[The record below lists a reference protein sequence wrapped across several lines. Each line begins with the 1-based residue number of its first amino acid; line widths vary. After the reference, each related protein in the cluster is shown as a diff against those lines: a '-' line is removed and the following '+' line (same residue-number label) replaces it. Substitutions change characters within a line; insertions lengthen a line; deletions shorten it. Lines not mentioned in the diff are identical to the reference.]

1 MGENQPATPVLVEV
15 FRSHK
20 REGAYLYL
28 PRGKGFDHLPAPL
41 QGWFRPTDLA
51 MTLWLKPDKK
61 LARVDAAELLRA
73 LDAQGF
79 YLQMPPPRESDLLDP
94 RG

>member
-1 MGENQPATPVLVEV
+1 MGEHQPATPILVEV

-28 PRGKGFDHLPAPL
+28 TRGKGFGHLPAAL

-61 LARVDAAELLRA
+61 LARVDAAEVLRA
-73 LDAQGF
+73 LDEQGF
-79 YLQMPPPRESDLLDP
+79 YLQMPPPRESNPLAP
-94 RG
+94 Q